1 MDMTGIYAKDINRTI
16 DGVIKADESAHIRS
30 EVDEYVMTS
39 EIRAGLDRI
48 LDEWNALRPQS
59 NGVWISGFFG
69 SGKSHM
75 LKMMSYLLGDVRG
88 SGEMTRQQVAEVFT
102 QKASGH
108 EMLIAGIGH
117 SQQIPALSMLFNID
131 AKDDKATSR
140 PEAMIEVFYRAFFE
154 ARGLY
159 TADLGVG
166 ALERDLVDR
175 GLFDQFKEC
184 FRAVA
189 GGEWEDRRAGTV
201 FAEAPTARALAGVGI
216 EVDKPIASYRA
227 SLNRSAE
234 AFADEVAR
242 WLDSREPG
250 ARIGFFIDEVGQF
263 IGRNTQLMLNL
274 QTITEQLFTKCSGR
288 AWVFVTSQEKLDDVI
303 GGLGEQQGNDFS
315 KIQGRFTTQINLS
328 TQEVEQVIARRLLA
342 KSDAGRTAL
351 EGQWSRSG
359 AGFASMFTFPA
370 WQKAYS
376 NYADEEAFIAKY
388 PFVDYQFDMFSQTM
402 IGMSESGLF
411 TGRHSSV
418 GARSLLGV
426 CQQIA
431 QNLQERPI
439 GTIASFDQFYD
450 GIAAMLKSDVKEN
463 LHRAQANS
471 LTSDRFTISVLKAL
485 LLARYV
491 KDFPC
496 APSNL
501 VVLLRRDLGQDAT
514 ALEARIKRSLD
525 ALVGQYFVQK
535 LPEGTYTYM
544 TDEEKE
550 VKQQIGRISVSEG
563 EVTGHLMRSVRAV
576 LGNAAASYRHPDT
589 DLDLRITTIMDCMRP
604 ASTESLVLNCVTP
617 LSQVDAEAARIRS
630 TGGQD
635 TLTVVLALSDET
647 VEEVY
652 MYLRTERYV
661 RGATGSSAPSGRKR
675 LIQTYGEQNNE
686 RDEGIKAA
694 VRMSFKGARFFTDG
708 SEVEVPA
715 SMPPAEAV
723 NRGMGVVV
731 GRVYHRMGDALPLAK
746 LKEGD
751 VDRFLRDED
760 EGLLPEGGLQA
771 ANPLADQFAQWV
783 KQSRDLEGRS
793 VFVRDAVDHFR
804 AAPFGWGQNA
814 VLAIVA
820 TAIRRGLVDA
830 KLNERPLT
838 RTELSSGLRVSQ
850 DRSRILLEPK
860 RQVDQRALAR
870 FRAFAKEFVLSDGR
884 LDDDNARAVAVDN
897 AVQGWRAVLD
907 RARRTP
913 FDFGGEIDEAEA
925 ALEAVGAG
933 PLGAEAYLAPCVQ
946 AVFDNVVEIRSDF
959 LEPLQEFLTRHM
971 PAVEDAVR
979 AADSLAAYGDGV
991 GEDGRRAIE
1000 ELRALVSDEHLY
1012 NRTDEVAP
1020 LRERVERARR
1030 VFVDERRSEALRA
1043 FEGVRAEVTA
1053 SDEFGQADPTA
1064 REAALSRIDAECA
1077 SIRGMTD
1084 PGAIVIAAQRVD
1096 ALSAELFARL
1106 IASRERVDEGHG
1118 HSDEAPGG
1126 RAAPPQVVQLSAL
1139 ARDLCRTTIRT
1150 PDDVDAYVE
1159 ELRAALHRAVS
1170 NGDIIRR

>member
-48 LDEWNALRPQS
+48 LDEWKAPRPQS

-102 QKASGH
+102 QKARGH
-108 EMLIAGIGH
+108 EMLIAGIGR

-234 AFADEVAR
+234 AFADEVAH

-263 IGRNTQLMLNL
+263 IGRNTHLMLNL

-342 KSDAGRTAL
+342 KSDAGRAVL

-431 QNLQERPI
+431 QDLQERPI

-471 LTSDRFTISVLKAL
+471 LTSDPFTISVLKAL

-501 VVLLRRDLGQDAT
+501 VVLLRRDLGQ
-514 ALEARIKRSLD
+514 
-525 ALVGQYFVQK
+525 
-535 LPEGTYTYM
+535 
-544 TDEEKE
+544 
-550 VKQQIGRISVSEG
+550 
-563 EVTGHLMRSVRAV
+563 
-576 LGNAAASYRHPDT
+576 
-589 DLDLRITTIMDCMRP
+589 
-604 ASTESLVLNCVTP
+604 
-617 LSQVDAEAARIRS
+617 
-630 TGGQD
+630 
-635 TLTVVLALSDET
+635 
-647 VEEVY
+647 
-652 MYLRTERYV
+652 
-661 RGATGSSAPSGRKR
+661 
-675 LIQTYGEQNNE
+675 
-686 RDEGIKAA
+686 
-694 VRMSFKGARFFTDG
+694 
-708 SEVEVPA
+708 
-715 SMPPAEAV
+715 
-723 NRGMGVVV
+723 
-731 GRVYHRMGDALPLAK
+731 
-746 LKEGD
+746 
-751 VDRFLRDED
+751 
-760 EGLLPEGGLQA
+760 
-771 ANPLADQFAQWV
+771 
-783 KQSRDLEGRS
+783 
-793 VFVRDAVDHFR
+793 
-804 AAPFGWGQNA
+804 
-814 VLAIVA
+814 
-820 TAIRRGLVDA
+820 
-830 KLNERPLT
+830 
-838 RTELSSGLRVSQ
+838 
-850 DRSRILLEPK
+850 
-860 RQVDQRALAR
+860 
-870 FRAFAKEFVLSDGR
+870 
-884 LDDDNARAVAVDN
+884 
-897 AVQGWRAVLD
+897 
-907 RARRTP
+907 
-913 FDFGGEIDEAEA
+913 EAE
-925 ALEAVGAG
+925 
-933 PLGAEAYLAPCVQ
+933 
-946 AVFDNVVEIRSDF
+946 
-959 LEPLQEFLTRHM
+959 
-971 PAVEDAVR
+971 
-979 AADSLAAYGDGV
+979 
-991 GEDGRRAIE
+991 
-1000 ELRALVSDEHLY
+1000 
-1012 NRTDEVAP
+1012 
-1020 LRERVERARR
+1020 
-1030 VFVDERRSEALRA
+1030 
-1043 FEGVRAEVTA
+1043 
-1053 SDEFGQADPTA
+1053 
-1064 REAALSRIDAECA
+1064 
-1077 SIRGMTD
+1077 
-1084 PGAIVIAAQRVD
+1084 
-1096 ALSAELFARL
+1096 
-1106 IASRERVDEGHG
+1106 
-1118 HSDEAPGG
+1118 
-1126 RAAPPQVVQLSAL
+1126 
-1139 ARDLCRTTIRT
+1139 
-1150 PDDVDAYVE
+1150 
-1159 ELRAALHRAVS
+1159 
-1170 NGDIIRR
+1170 